1 MKSNIR
7 GHKIIVERE
16 YAYYLIM
23 LFWFSIGAFFGV
35 AGHKGYLMYMSFLYD
50 EPIEYLCKNNT
61 VFEQI
66 ELHST
71 VYVKTDRDCVDWRDA

>member
-23 LFWFSIGAFFGV
+23 LFWFAMGAFFGV
-35 AGHKGYLMYMSFLYD
+35 SGHKGYLMYMSFLYD
-50 EPIEYLCKNNT
+50 EPIEYLCKRDM
-61 VFEQI
+61 VYEQASPS
-66 ELHST
+66 ST
-71 VYVKTDRDCVDWRDA
+71 VYIKTEQECIERI